1 MEKTYNKQNSFLK
14 FHSLKKQNEKETLKY
29 LKNILDDK
37 SKLKSLNKYH
47 LSIIDLVK
55 KDLFTEK
62 NTNFLYINKTTS
74 ASCSIAPLSRKSDIT
89 GL

>member
-1 MEKTYNKQNSFLK
+1 MKKIYSKQNSFLK

-37 SKLKSLNKYH
+37 SKLKSLNKYQ

-62 NTNFLYINKTTS
+62 NTNSPKFK
-74 ASCSIAPLSRKSDIT
+74 LSPSVIKELELIF
-89 GL
+89 